1 MTQLI
6 YRWNG
11 KYFGYI
17 WQDRLFDKDG
27 NYVAWVDGDEV
38 WKKDGTYLG
47 DLVDEVY
54 VLRATK
60 IKPREPCTPICSPSE
75 QPTKPQFCPA
85 REPRSAREDYVDA
98 LEEF

>member
-1 MTQLI
+1 MTQII

-11 KYFGYI
+11 KYFGFI

-27 NYVAWVDGDEV
+27 NYIAWIDGNEV

-47 DLVDEVY
+47 DLVDGEY

-60 IKPREPCTPICSPSE
+60 IVPRTPCDPVCEPSE
-75 QPTKPQFCPA
+75 HPDKPPVCQS

-98 LEEF
+98 LGEF